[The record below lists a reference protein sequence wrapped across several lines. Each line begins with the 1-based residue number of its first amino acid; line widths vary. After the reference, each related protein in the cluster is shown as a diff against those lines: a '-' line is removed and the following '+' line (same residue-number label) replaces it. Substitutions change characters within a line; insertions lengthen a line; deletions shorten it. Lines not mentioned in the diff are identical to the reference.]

1 MAAVIAIVVIVGIIV
16 LIGLVVVGIYNGLI
30 RSRVRTRE
38 AWSGIDVQLK
48 RRANLIPNL
57 VETVRGYAAH
67 ERQTFE
73 NVTRARAMLEQA
85 GTAAEAAQANDFL
98 TQTLRSLFA
107 VAENYPDLKAN
118 QNFLDLQNELSDIE
132 EKIAY
137 ARQFYNRNVA
147 AYNTRIQTVPNV
159 VVANMFGF
167 KRFEFFEAPEE
178 AREVPEVSFAP
189 PETPPAPTAPPT
201 PGQPPPTSPPA
212 PPEPPASP
220 PEA

>member
-1 MAAVIAIVVIVGIIV
+1 MAVVIIIVVIVGIIA
-16 LIGLVVVGIYNGLI
+16 LIGLVLVGIYNGLI

-85 GTAAEAAQANDFL
+85 GTAAEAAQANNFL

-107 VAENYPDLKAN
+107 VAENYPELKAN

-137 ARQFYNRNVA
+137 ARQFYNRNVS
-147 AYNTRIQTVPNV
+147 AYNTSIQTVPNV

-167 KRFEFFEAPEE
+167 KRFEFFEAEEE

-189 PETPPAPTAPPT
+189 PPAPAE
-201 PGQPPPTSPPA
+201 PPPTSPPA

>member
-1 MAAVIAIVVIVGIIV
+1 MAAIIAIGVIVGIIV
-16 LIGLVVVGIYNGLI
+16 IIGLVLAGIYNGLV
-30 RSRVRTRE
+30 RARVRTRE

-85 GTAAEAAQANDFL
+85 GTAGEAAQANNVL

-107 VAENYPDLKAN
+107 VAENYPELKAN

-137 ARQFYNRNVA
+137 ARQFYNRNVS
-147 AYNTRIQTVPNV
+147 AYNTSIQTVPNV

-167 KRFEFFEAPEE
+167 QRFEFFEAEEE

-189 PETPPAPTAPPT
+189 PPAPAE
-201 PGQPPPTSPPA
+201 PPPTSPPA

>member
-1 MAAVIAIVVIVGIIV
+1 MAVLIVVGVIFGIIV
-16 LIGLVVVGIYNGLI
+16 IIGLVLAGMYNGLI
-30 RSRVRTRE
+30 RARVRTRE
-38 AWSGIDVQLK
+38 AWSGIDIQLK

-73 NVTRARAMLEQA
+73 NVTRARAMLQQA
-85 GTAAEAAQANDFL
+85 GTAAEAAQANNFL

-137 ARQFYNRNVA
+137 ARQFYNRNVSV
-147 AYNTRIQTVPNV
+147 YNTSIQTVPNV

-167 KRFEFFEAPEE
+167 KRFEFFEAEEE

-189 PETPPAPTAPPT
+189 PPAAPPT
-201 PGQPPPTSPPA
+201 PGEPPPTSPPA
-212 PPEPPASP
+212 PPET
-220 PEA
+220 

>member
-1 MAAVIAIVVIVGIIV
+1 MTVVIVVGVIVGIIV
-16 LIGLVVVGIYNGLI
+16 VIGLVLAGMYNGLI
-30 RSRVRTRE
+30 RARVRTRE

-85 GTAAEAAQANDFL
+85 GTAAEAAQANNFL

-137 ARQFYNRNVA
+137 ARQFYNRNVSV
-147 AYNTRIQTVPNV
+147 YNTRIQTVPNV
-159 VVANMFGF
+159 VIANMFGF
-167 KRFEFFEAPEE
+167 TRFEFFEAPEE

-189 PETPPAPTAPPT
+189 PPAAPATPPT
-201 PGQPPPTSPPA
+201 PGEPPPTSPPA
-212 PPEPPASP
+212 PPET
-220 PEA
+220 

>member
-1 MAAVIAIVVIVGIIV
+1 MAVVIVIGVIVGIIV
-16 LIGLVVVGIYNGLI
+16 LIGLVLMGIYNGLI

-57 VETVRGYAAH
+57 VETVRGYASH

-85 GTAAEAAQANDFL
+85 GTAAEAAQANNFL

-107 VAENYPDLKAN
+107 VAENYPELKAN

-137 ARQFYNRNVA
+137 ARQFYNRNVS
-147 AYNTRIQTVPNV
+147 AYNTSIQTVPNV
-159 VVANMFGF
+159 VIANMFGF
-167 KRFEFFEAPEE
+167 KRFEFFEAEEE

-189 PETPPAPTAPPT
+189 PPAPAEPPA
-201 PGQPPPTSPPA
+201 SPPA
-212 PPEPPASP
+212 PPEPPAPP

>member
-1 MAAVIAIVVIVGIIV
+1 MAVVIVVGVIVGILV
-16 LIGLVVVGIYNGLI
+16 LIGLVLAGIYNGLI

-48 RRANLIPNL
+48 RRADLIPNL

-73 NVTRARAMLEQA
+73 NVTRARAMLQQA
-85 GTAAEAAQANDFL
+85 GTAAEAAQANNFL

-107 VAENYPDLKAN
+107 VAENYPELKAN

-137 ARQFYNRNVA
+137 ARQFYNRNVTDF
-147 AYNTRIQTVPNV
+147 NTRIQTVPSV
-159 VVANMFGF
+159 IVANMFGF

-189 PETPPAPTAPPT
+189 PPAAPA
-201 PGQPPPTSPPA
+201 A
-212 PPEPPASP
+212 PPEPPDSP
-220 PEA
+220 PEP

>member
-1 MAAVIAIVVIVGIIV
+1 MAVLIVVGVIFGIIV
-16 LIGLVVVGIYNGLI
+16 IIGLVLAGMYNGLI
-30 RSRVRTRE
+30 RARVRTRE
-38 AWSGIDVQLK
+38 AWSGIDIQLK

-73 NVTRARAMLEQA
+73 NVTRARAMLQQA
-85 GTAAEAAQANDFL
+85 GTAAEAAQANNFL

-137 ARQFYNRNVA
+137 ARQFYNRNVSV
-147 AYNTRIQTVPNV
+147 YNTRIQTVPNV

-189 PETPPAPTAPPT
+189 PPAAPAASPT
-201 PGQPPPTSPPA
+201 PGEPPPTSPPA
-212 PPEPPASP
+212 PPET
-220 PEA
+220 

>member
-1 MAAVIAIVVIVGIIV
+1 MAAVIAIGVIVGIIV
-16 LIGLVVVGIYNGLI
+16 LIGLVLAGMYNGLI

-38 AWSGIDVQLK
+38 AWSGIDIQLK

-73 NVTRARAMLEQA
+73 NVTRARAMLQQA
-85 GTAAEAAQANDFL
+85 GTTAEAAQANNFL
-98 TQTLRSLFA
+98 TETLRSLFA

-137 ARQFYNRNVA
+137 ARQFYNRNVSV
-147 AYNTRIQTVPNV
+147 YNTRIQTVPNV

-167 KRFEFFEAPEE
+167 QRFEFFEAPEE

-189 PETPPAPTAPPT
+189 PPAAPAAPPT
-201 PGQPPPTSPPA
+201 SAEPPPTSPPA
-212 PPEPPASP
+212 PPET
-220 PEA
+220 

>member
-1 MAAVIAIVVIVGIIV
+1 MAVLIVVGVIFGIIV
-16 LIGLVVVGIYNGLI
+16 IIGLVLAGMYNGLI
-30 RSRVRTRE
+30 RARVRTRE
-38 AWSGIDVQLK
+38 AWSGIDIQLK

-73 NVTRARAMLEQA
+73 NVTRARAMLQQA
-85 GTAAEAAQANDFL
+85 GTAAEAAQANNFL

-137 ARQFYNRNVA
+137 ARQFYNRNVSV
-147 AYNTRIQTVPNV
+147 YNTRIQTVPNV

-167 KRFEFFEAPEE
+167 QRFEFFEAPEE

-189 PETPPAPTAPPT
+189 PPAAPAAPPT
-201 PGQPPPTSPPA
+201 PGEPPPTSPPA
-212 PPEPPASP
+212 PPET
-220 PEA
+220 

>member
-1 MAAVIAIVVIVGIIV
+1 MAAIVAIGVIFGIVV
-16 LIGLVVVGIYNGLI
+16 LIGVVLIGIYNGLI
-30 RSRVRTRE
+30 RARVRTRE
-38 AWSGIDVQLK
+38 AWSGIDIQLK

-73 NVTRARAMLEQA
+73 NVTRARAMLQQA
-85 GTAAEAAQANDFL
+85 GTAAEAAQANNFL

-137 ARQFYNRNVA
+137 ARQFYNRNVSV
-147 AYNTRIQTVPNV
+147 YNTSIQTVPNV

-189 PETPPAPTAPPT
+189 PPAAPAAPPT
-201 PGQPPPTSPPA
+201 PGEPPTSPPA
-212 PPEPPASP
+212 PPEPPASS
-220 PEA
+220 PEE

>member
-1 MAAVIAIVVIVGIIV
+1 MTVVIVVGVIFGIIV
-16 LIGLVVVGIYNGLI
+16 IIGLVLAGMYNGLI
-30 RSRVRTRE
+30 RARVRTRE
-38 AWSGIDVQLK
+38 AWSGIDIQLK

-73 NVTRARAMLEQA
+73 NVTRARAMLQQA
-85 GTAAEAAQANDFL
+85 GTAGEAAQANNFL

-137 ARQFYNRNVA
+137 ARQFYNRNVSV
-147 AYNTRIQTVPNV
+147 YNTRIQTVPNV

-167 KRFEFFEAPEE
+167 QRFEFFEAPEE

-189 PETPPAPTAPPT
+189 PPAAPAAPPT
-201 PGQPPPTSPPA
+201 PGEPPPTSPPA
-212 PPEPPASP
+212 PPET
-220 PEA
+220 

>member
-1 MAAVIAIVVIVGIIV
+1 MTALIAIAVVVGIIV
-16 LIGLVVVGIYNGLI
+16 LIGLVLAGMYNGLI
-30 RSRVRTRE
+30 RARVRTRE
-38 AWSGIDVQLK
+38 AWSGIDIQLK

-73 NVTRARAMLEQA
+73 NVTRARAMLQQA
-85 GTAAEAAQANDFL
+85 GTAAEAAQANNFL

-107 VAENYPDLKAN
+107 VAEAYPELKAN

-137 ARQFYNRNVA
+137 ARQFYNRNVSV
-147 AYNTRIQTVPNV
+147 YNTRIQTVPNV
-159 VVANMFGF
+159 VIANMFGF
-167 KRFEFFEAPEE
+167 QRFEFFEAPEE

-189 PETPPAPTAPPT
+189 PPAAPATPPT
-201 PGQPPPTSPPA
+201 PAEPPPTSPPA
-212 PPEPPASP
+212 PPET
-220 PEA
+220 